1 MELSLK
7 SILRRILA
15 EGVSD
20 EKVLDAIHNKYYVR
34 IRYDDGGEDRK
45 SVV

>member
-7 SILRRILA
+7 SILKRILA

-20 EKVLDAIHNKYYVR
+20 EKVLYTTSTTL
-34 IRYDDGGEDRK
+34 G
-45 SVV
+45 